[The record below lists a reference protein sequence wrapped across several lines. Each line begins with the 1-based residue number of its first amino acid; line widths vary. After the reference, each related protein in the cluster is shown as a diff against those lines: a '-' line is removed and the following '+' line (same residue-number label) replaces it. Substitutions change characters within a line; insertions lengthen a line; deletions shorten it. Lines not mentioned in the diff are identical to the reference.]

1 MLQYTWCHEWR
12 LALHT
17 HNNDFHL
24 SSKYYIRVVSLYL
37 VACTILHCTTLL
49 QLAYYRLVTASAT
62 LWWFCTRVLHFTTI
76 GNRSTSFLDSLE
88 LCFLDYDSTYMWTLH
103 ITDDPYPLV
112 YVVLAYLRYKH
123 ILSCWL
129 CNRNMCLKIRVY
141 GISKIV
147 HMSHEP

>member
-17 HNNDFHL
+17 HDYHL
-24 SSKYYIRVVSLYL
+24 SSKYYIRVVHVSLYL
-37 VACTILHCTTLL
+37 VACTTLHCTMLL
-49 QLAYYRLVTASAT
+49 QLAYYRLVTASAA
-62 LWWFCTRVLHFTTI
+62 LWWFCTRVLHFTAI
-76 GNRSTSFLDSLE
+76 GNRCTSFLDSLE
-88 LCFLDYDSTYMWTLH
+88 LCFLDCDSTYMWTLH
-103 ITDDPYPLV
+103 INDDPYPLV

-129 CNRNMCLKIRVY
+129 CNRNMCLKIHVY